1 MRFNQYLTK
10 LFCCSLSVLLVLSIC
25 FIGCSLTGCGN
36 DDDDDD
42 TVSAGGEDAFD
53 ASITLDDFANK
64 VVLATYTD
72 LDNKAGELLNAVQAL
87 GAATNQAHLELA
99 QAAWKAARTP
109 WEQSEAFLFG
119 PVDTQGLDPALDSW
133 PVNRVDLNAV
143 LAKLEQDY
151 QSNPNNYTPPT
162 SASIDALEDTLKGF
176 HTIEYLLFR
185 EGNQRKAED
194 ITSRELEYLVAT
206 TENLKSK
213 TAQLASAWAASG
225 ENYAGEVANAGT
237 TSTIYKSQKDAMQ
250 EMVNGMVVIADEVAN
265 GKISDP
271 FNEKDTTLVESQFS
285 FNSISDF
292 QDNIRGIQNVYMGK
306 FMTDGQG
313 LNDFVNGK
321 DAELDVRFQTE
332 VQTAIDT
339 IGAIPDPFRDSITAQ
354 RAAVQAAIDA
364 VSTVQET
371 LENDILT
378 LVLNSDFN

>member
-10 LFCCSLSVLLVLSIC
+10 LFCCILSTLLVLSIC

-42 TVSAGGEDAFD
+42 VAAVGEEEAFD
-53 ASITLDDFANK
+53 ASTTLNDFANT

-72 LDNKAGELLNAVQAL
+72 LDNKAGELLSAVQAL

-99 QAAWKAARTP
+99 QGAWKATRKP

-133 PVNRVDLNAV
+133 PVNRVDLDGV
-143 LAKLEQDY
+143 LTSEQAL
-151 QSNPNNYTPPT
+151 TE
-162 SASIDALEDTLKGF
+162 ASIDALEDTLKGF

-185 EGNQRKAED
+185 DGDQRKAED
-194 ITSRELEYLVAT
+194 ITPRELEYLVAT

-213 TAQLASAWAASG
+213 TAQLRNAWDASG
-225 ENYAGEVANAGT
+225 ENYAAEVANAGDS
-237 TSTIYKSQKDAMQ
+237 STIYKSQKDAMQ
-250 EMVNGMVVIADEVAN
+250 EMVNGMIVIADEVAN

-271 FNEKDTTLVESQFS
+271 FNERDTTLVESQFS
-285 FNSISDF
+285 FNSITDF
-292 QDNIRGIQNVYMGK
+292 QDNIRGIQNVYVGK
-306 FMTDGQG
+306 FAADGQG
-313 LNDFVNGK
+313 LNEFVNSQ
-321 DAELDVRFQTE
+321 DAELDARFQTE

-364 VSTVQET
+364 VSTVQGT
-371 LENDILT
+371 LENNILK
-378 LVLNSDFN
+378 LVLDSNFD

>member
-10 LFCCSLSVLLVLSIC
+10 LFCCTLSTLLILSIG

-42 TVSAGGEDAFD
+42 VAAVGEEEAFD
-53 ASITLDDFANK
+53 ASTTLNDFANT

-72 LDNKAGELLNAVQAL
+72 LDNKAGELLSAVQAL

-99 QAAWKAARTP
+99 QGAWKATRKP

-133 PVNRVDLNAV
+133 PVNRVDLDGV
-143 LAKLEQDY
+143 LTSEQAL
-151 QSNPNNYTPPT
+151 TE
-162 SASIDALEDTLKGF
+162 ASIDALEDTLKGF

-185 EGNQRKAED
+185 DGDQRKAED
-194 ITSRELEYLVAT
+194 ITPRELEYLVAT

-213 TAQLASAWAASG
+213 TAQLRNAWEASG
-225 ENYAGEVANAGT
+225 ENYAAEVANAGDS
-237 TSTIYKSQKDAMQ
+237 STIYKSQKDAMQ
-250 EMVNGMVVIADEVAN
+250 EMVNGMIVIADEVAN

-271 FNEKDTTLVESQFS
+271 FNERDTTLVESQFS
-285 FNSISDF
+285 FNSITDF
-292 QDNIRGIQNVYMGK
+292 QDNIRGIQNVYVGK
-306 FMTDGQG
+306 FAADGQG
-313 LNDFVNGK
+313 LNEFVNSQ
-321 DAELDVRFQTE
+321 DAELDARFQTE

-354 RAAVQAAIDA
+354 RAAIQAAIDA
-364 VSTVQET
+364 VSTVQGT
-371 LENDILT
+371 LENDILK
-378 LVLNSDFN
+378 LVLDSNFD

>member
-25 FIGCSLTGCGN
+25 LIGCSLTGCS
-36 DDDDDD
+36 DDGDDD
-42 TVSAGGEDAFD
+42 TVSVAGEADTFD
-53 ASITLDDFANK
+53 ASTTLNDFANK
-64 VVLATYTD
+64 VVLATYID
-72 LDNKAGELLNAVQAL
+72 LDNKAGELLGAVQAL
-87 GAATNQAHLELA
+87 SAATNQAHLELA
-99 QAAWKAARTP
+99 QNAWKAARMP

-133 PVNRVDLNAV
+133 PVNRVDLDGV
-143 LAKLEQDY
+143 LGSGQAL
-151 QSNPNNYTPPT
+151 TA
-162 SASIDALEDTLKGF
+162 ASIDALEDTLKGF

-194 ITSRELEYLVAT
+194 ITPRELEYLVAT
-206 TENLKSK
+206 TENLKAK

-250 EMVNGMVVIADEVAN
+250 EMVNGMIVIADEVAN

-292 QDNIRGIQNVYMGK
+292 QDNIRGIQNVYMGN
-306 FMTDGQG
+306 FTEDGQG
-313 LNDFVNGK
+313 LNEFINGA
-321 DAELDVRFQTE
+321 DADLDARFQTE

-364 VSTVQET
+364 VSTVQTT
-371 LENDILT
+371 LENDILK
-378 LVLNSDFN
+378 LVLDSNFN

>member
-10 LFCCSLSVLLVLSIC
+10 LFCCILSALLVLSIGL
-25 FIGCSLTGCGN
+25 IGCSLTGCGSDEE
-36 DDDDDD
+36 DDDDIA
-42 TVSAGGEDAFD
+42 SAGGESAFD
-53 ASITLDDFANK
+53 ASTTLNDFANK

-72 LDNKAGELLNAVQAL
+72 LDNKAGELLSTVQAL

-99 QAAWKAARTP
+99 QGAWKATRKP

-133 PVNRVDLNAV
+133 PVNKVDLDAV
-143 LAKLEQDY
+143 LASGQGL
-151 QSNPNNYTPPT
+151 T

-185 EGNQRKAED
+185 DGDQRKAED
-194 ITSRELEYLVAT
+194 ITPRELEYLVAT

-213 TAQLASAWAASG
+213 TAQLRNAWNTSG
-225 ENYAGEVANAGT
+225 ENYAAEVANAGDS
-237 TSTIYKSQKDAMQ
+237 STIYRSQKDAMQ
-250 EMVNGMVVIADEVAN
+250 EMVNGMIVIADEVAN

-285 FNSISDF
+285 FNSITDF
-292 QDNIRGIQNVYMGK
+292 QDNIRGIQNVYMGQ
-306 FMTDGQG
+306 FTADGQG

-321 DAELDVRFQTE
+321 DAELDARFQTE

-354 RAAVQAAIDA
+354 RGAVQAAIDA
-364 VSTVQET
+364 VSTVQQT
-371 LENDILT
+371 LENDILK
-378 LVLNSDFN
+378 LVLDSNFN